1 MTAID
6 EHVQPVGRLLGID
19 HVQLAMPE
27 GGEGA
32 ARGFYGGP
40 LGMVEVAKPANLLAR
55 GGCWFEASGI
65 RLHLGSDRTFAPARK
80 AHPAF
85 LVDDL
90 DRLILRLEESGV
102 AIVHDEPLVGYAT
115 ACFL

>member
-55 GGCWFEASGI
+55 GGCWFEVA
-65 RLHLGSDRTFAPARK
+65 FACISEATGPSRRHAR
-80 AHPAF
+80 
-85 LVDDL
+85 
-90 DRLILRLEESGV
+90 RILLSWSTTS
-102 AIVHDEPLVGYAT
+102 T
-115 ACFL
+115 A